1 MIIKGKSASHGRYL
15 KGYLISKRDN
25 DIDPEVFKIK
35 GTATPDSY
43 DLSANEIALSGLLSR
58 GDKNIYH
65 AIINPS
71 TNDRSLTDEEWHT
84 SIDKLLE
91 GLGYQDQKHIAVK
104 HVKDD
109 REHMHL
115 MVDRYSYELNKLL
128 PDGNNYYIHQDVA
141 AELEQLFGHEQT
153 PRQSIYSKDRAK
165 ETKLSHHKDILT
177 DLWNGTTS
185 GQDFLE
191 QAESL
196 GYHVGA
202 GLEKRPFKV
211 VLPDGRS
218 VDLVRQ
224 LKDIKLADVYERIN
238 PKELPNEADVIKL
251 VTDEIKMQRELAEQE
266 FLRNLEDEQ
275 FLAHTEG
282 RNKEKKQIAEL
293 EADMARAA
301 ALENQEVMHSKSKKL
316 ESLRETL
323 VRHEKERLEF
333 VRNSLEELEYLRF
346 MYGSTDK
353 QPDEAKRYFSSKYGL
368 KVEQEMNKRHMDEL
382 YGHRDINNHTSD
394 MESVQD
400 LMKRQEAEIANVSQ
414 QQSELWEMLRSRYA
428 DKVPEDVEAAYI
440 KDCRKER
447 LEIEDRHKIERS
459 DLPFYAKV
467 IEFEDKYVADLRT
480 IDHEIDVFEKVQEQ
494 SRETEKHLDEEQE
507 RMNAMLEQMRIARER
522 AQSDHDRDY

>member
-15 KGYLISKRDN
+15 KHYLIAKRDN
-25 DIDPEVFKIK
+25 DKEPEVFRIR
-35 GTATPDSY
+35 GTATPDNY

-71 TNDRSLTDEEWHT
+71 INDRSLTDEEWHT

-91 GLGYQDQKHIAVK
+91 GLGYQDQKHIAIRHIK
-104 HVKDD
+104 GGRD
-109 REHMHL
+109 HMHL

-141 AELEQLFGHEQT
+141 AELEVLFGHEQT

-165 ETKLSHHKDILT
+165 ETKLSHHKEILT

-224 LKDIKLADVYERIN
+224 LKGVKLADVYDRID
-238 PKELPNEADVIKL
+238 PRDLPNEADVLKM
-251 VTDEIKMQRELAEQE
+251 VTSEKKMERELVEQE

-282 RNKEKKQIAEL
+282 REKEKKQIAEL
-293 EADMARAA
+293 EAELARAA
-301 ALENQEVMHSKSKKL
+301 ALEE
-316 ESLRETL
+316 ESIKMM
-323 VRHEKERLEF
+323 V
-333 VRNSLEELEYLRF
+333 EE
-346 MYGSTDK
+346 M
-353 QPDEAKRYFSSKYGL
+353 
-368 KVEQEMNKRHMDEL
+368 
-382 YGHRDINNHTSD
+382 
-394 MESVQD
+394 
-400 LMKRQEAEIANVSQ
+400 
-414 QQSELWEMLRSRYA
+414 
-428 DKVPEDVEAAYI
+428 
-440 KDCRKER
+440 RKG
-447 LEIEDRHKIERS
+447 
-459 DLPFYAKV
+459 
-467 IEFEDKYVADLRT
+467 
-480 IDHEIDVFEKVQEQ
+480 
-494 SRETEKHLDEEQE
+494 
-507 RMNAMLEQMRIARER
+507 RER
-522 AQSDHDRDY
+522 DSDRGYGY